1 MSEPELDPDRI
12 DELRHV
18 LDGSPEPRAA
28 GIEPSPAA
36 AGAGTLRTQARRG
49 RRLLRRLLGRLRR
62 GTAGLRGYDP
72 RTVGRLSADLD
83 AGVRGLDARFEQL
96 RAEVRGLAVWVGAE
110 DPRNLGGRVDAIGT
124 NLELLKA
131 ELRGGERTLDELGRA
146 IAPGAGLGAVA
157 PRMAELRERV
167 EALDRRVRQLTATPP
182 APPTTTPSAAVQGQ
196 EATSAPS
203 GSRFDYVGFEQ
214 RFRGDQ
220 EAVLATLRDR
230 YLPHLSGHQPVLD
243 LGCGRGELLRT
254 LAAEGIDGSGVDLD
268 AGMVAEAQG
277 AGVDAHHGDAVE
289 FLRSQP
295 ERSWGAITA
304 IHVVEHLQLDTL
316 VELLELAATR
326 LQPGGIF
333 IAETPNP
340 ATLLVLGNSY
350 ILDPTHVWPLHPS
363 LLGFLCERAGFR
375 DVEFQYGAP
384 ADDYR
389 LDLLPTEGDTAA
401 VAAALNPS
409 LERLNQVLFGP
420 QEYAVIAR
428 TPPAG

>member
-1 MSEPELDPDRI
+1 
-12 DELRHV
+12 
-18 LDGSPEPRAA
+18 
-28 GIEPSPAA
+28 
-36 AGAGTLRTQARRG
+36 
-49 RRLLRRLLGRLRR
+49 
-62 GTAGLRGYDP
+62 
-72 RTVGRLSADLD
+72 
-83 AGVRGLDARFEQL
+83 
-96 RAEVRGLAVWVGAE
+96 
-110 DPRNLGGRVDAIGT
+110 
-124 NLELLKA
+124 
-131 ELRGGERTLDELGRA
+131 
-146 IAPGAGLGAVA
+146 
-157 PRMAELRERV
+157 
-167 EALDRRVRQLTATPP
+167 
-182 APPTTTPSAAVQGQ
+182 
-196 EATSAPS
+196 
-203 GSRFDYVGFEQ
+203 
-214 RFRGDQ
+214 
-220 EAVLATLRDR
+220 
-230 YLPHLSGHQPVLD
+230 
-243 LGCGRGELLRT
+243 
-254 LAAEGIDGSGVDLD
+254 
-268 AGMVAEAQG
+268 MVAEAQG